1 MGIGQLPTSSGG
13 MYTCDTRYFDSGRA
27 CAWNNFLCE
36 EYTTTGIVPASF
48 PACFDGL
55 QQSPIDLDKSEAT
68 VGDPGQITFS
78 GFDTQLTQKPVVR
91 LKSYTLQLDFKQT
104 LTLSAGTTSSI
115 RVNEE
120 EILVLS
126 ALYLTFFSHLNI
138 CGCMMM
144 IWTLTN
150 YLLSSV
156 WEMIGLLRKYKHTKN
171 HEIEAS
177 NNLKTH
183 DTC

>member
-1 MGIGQLPTSSGG
+1 MMGIGQLPTSSGG

-48 PACFDGL
+48 PTCFDGL

-104 LTLSAGTTSSI
+104 LTLPAATRMKEEGILEERQTESATESATDPS
-115 RVNEE
+115 VEE
-120 EILVLS
+120 VQLPTIS
-126 ALYLTFFSHLNI
+126 GGALGANT
-138 CGCMMM
+138 
-144 IWTLTN
+144 
-150 YLLSSV
+150 
-156 WEMIGLLRKYKHTKN
+156 
-171 HEIEAS
+171 
-177 NNLKTH
+177 
-183 DTC
+183 